1 MIVKSL
7 LCPRRVRKIQ
17 GTFAFIEHR
26 FLRDGFW
33 QSLSH
38 YELLLYFFLV
48 LVADRNGL
56 SYYAYDKICS
66 ILRLSIDEYLEARNR
81 LIDKDLLA
89 FDGHLYQ
96 VLALP
101 EVPVQAEPELLRTQ
115 EQMARKDPATID
127 WICTEALG
135 RNR

>member
-1 MIVKSL
+1 MTVKSL
-7 LCPRRVRKIQ
+7 LCPRRARKIH

-38 YELLLYFFLV
+38 YELLLYLFLV

-56 SYYAYDKICS
+56 SYYGYDKICS

-96 VLALP
+96 VLSLP
-101 EVPVQAEPELLRTQ
+101 DVPVQADPELLHTQ

>member
-33 QSLSH
+33 QRLSH

>member
-33 QSLSH
+33 QCLSH

-101 EVPVQAEPELLRTQ
+101 EVPVQAEPELLGTQ

>member
-101 EVPVQAEPELLRTQ
+101 EVPVQAEPELLGTQ
-115 EQMARKDPATID
+115 EQMARKDPA
-127 WICTEALG
+127 CLRG
-135 RNR
+135 SLSMS